1 MHMTP
6 IRSYSA
12 IWQQSV
18 HRCQLDEQRK
28 RQNDLAAFN
37 VLRGMLQK
45 SEYDAMLTQWHN
57 GELEIRIQQ
66 GLIITCYTPAER
78 SGNLQP

>member
-6 IRSYSA
+6 IRSYSG

-18 HRCQLDEQRK
+18 PTRQANEQRK
-28 RQNDLAAFN
+28 RQNDLAVFN

-45 SEYDAMLTQWHN
+45 PEYERMLTRWHN
-57 GELEIRIQQ
+57 GELEICIVGR
-66 GLIITCYTPAER
+66 LIITCYTPAER
-78 SGNLQP
+78 DKSL

>member
-18 HRCQLDEQRK
+18 QTRRPVEQRK
-28 RQNDLAAFN
+28 RQNDLAVFD

-45 SEYDAMLTQWHN
+45 SEYDAMLTRWHN
-57 GELEIRIQQ
+57 GELEICMKD

-78 SGNLQP
+78 DGSLQP

>member
-1 MHMTP
+1 
-6 IRSYSA
+6 
-12 IWQQSV
+12 V
-18 HRCQLDEQRK
+18 HRRQLDEQHK

-78 SGNLQP
+78 NGNLQP